1 MYKKLFASSIPT
13 STATGTSPSIA
24 SPSIYT
30 PPSSDDNVPLDML
43 DTIGLQESDIPLVKA
58 INSTF

>member
-1 MYKKLFASSIPT
+1 MYKKLF
-13 STATGTSPSIA
+13 ATGTSPSIA

-30 PPSSDDNVPLDML
+30 PPSSDDNVPLDIL

-58 INSTF
+58 VNSTF